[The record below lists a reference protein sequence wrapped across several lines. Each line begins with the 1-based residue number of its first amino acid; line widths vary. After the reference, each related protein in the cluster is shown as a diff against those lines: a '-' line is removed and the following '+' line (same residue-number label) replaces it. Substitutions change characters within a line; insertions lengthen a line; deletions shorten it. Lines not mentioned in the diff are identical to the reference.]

1 MTYEEYETMKN
12 ELTTENAP
20 IVVGSILDALKTDLA
35 ERDALKA
42 EVEAK
47 DKKIADLQDTNMK
60 LFLNQTNDESGE
72 EEDDEEKFIADVESE
87 IEKMLTE

>member
-1 MTYEEYETMKN
+1 MTYEEYEAMKS
-12 ELTTENAP
+12 ELTPENAP
-20 IVVGSILDALKTDLA
+20 IVVGGILDALKTDLA

-60 LFLNQTNDESGE
+60 LFLNQTSDEGA
-72 EEDDEEKFIADVESE
+72 EDEDSEEKFIADVESE